1 MGLIVL
7 GEFCYYA
14 EIVEGIVGGEDLP
27 AKLTLAFAATG
38 LAPVLEEIVY
48 RGVLLSSVAG
58 NTSPPFAVISPPPPP
73 TFFFMT
79 SHARKF
85 SHFL

>member
-58 NTSPPFAVISPPPPP
+58 NTPPRLGVFPPPPP
-73 TFFFMT
+73 PPPFF
-79 SHARKF
+79 
-85 SHFL
+85 L